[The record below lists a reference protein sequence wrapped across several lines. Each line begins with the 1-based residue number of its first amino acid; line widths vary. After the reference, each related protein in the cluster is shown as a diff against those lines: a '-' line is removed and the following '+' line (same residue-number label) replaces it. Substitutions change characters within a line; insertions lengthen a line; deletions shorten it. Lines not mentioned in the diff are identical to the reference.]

1 MAQTS
6 RTSLTKARRTPNA
19 VLVTTANCGPD
30 DAPGLLPIAEVTTL
44 TQGSVNSVSSR
55 TASIFVSACVPVA
68 HLTIPRNLFLG
79 IHTILRTCNT
89 TTTQPSEIPETLLG
103 ADATLLLVLVC
114 ADILPAQGTS
124 CAGIVGQHVGVCV
137 GVVAGE
143 CIRAGCSRLARALPA
158 NWKAL
163 DPMALLNADRLRRD
177 DET

>member
-19 VLVTTANCGPD
+19 VLVTTANSEPD
-30 DAPGLLPIAEVTTL
+30 DAPGLLPIAEMTTV

-55 TASIFVSACVPVA
+55 TASIFASACVPVA

-89 TTTQPSEIPETLLG
+89 TTIRPSEIPETLLG
-103 ADATLLLVLVC
+103 ADATLLLVVVC

-124 CAGIVGQHVGVCV
+124 CAGIVGQHVGVYV
-137 GVVAGE
+137 GAVAGE
-143 CIRAGCSRLARALPA
+143 CIRAGCSRLEQSFPA
-158 NWKAL
+158 NSLVL
-163 DPMALLNADRLRRD
+163 DPMALPNVDRFRRD
-177 DET
+177 DKI